1 LLIAFESTLPL
12 ASGTDFL
19 LIASSGCDLAW
30 ATDFLLIASESTLP
44 FASGPNLA
52 IASGMEVPIAYTC
65 PKSGVILGRKTPKY
79 NKTLRATATAP
90 TTSTTLGLLS
100 VSSNLVT

>member
-19 LIASSGCDLAW
+19 LIAFES
-30 ATDFLLIASESTLP
+30 LLIAFESTLP
-44 FASGPNLA
+44 LASGPNLA